1 MSLQGAQALP
11 CIPGRSI
18 HTAPV
23 PRRAV
28 SCELSPHAPSP
39 GPARRALPSQCHE
52 APQTP
57 GHVWQLGTGSRCPMP
72 GIGRSLG
79 PGGRSRGLSRL
90 HPSGPG
96 AVTAAGWL
104 LFRSRHQRDDKRHRA
119 SLQRHLRGVQHPRE
133 PAALEGEP
141 AHPWLFPAPQCCQGL
156 GRAAGA
162 AGPRTAL
169 ERPPCPGRAP
179 PHGCLAAPRPT
190 LHEQKEP
197 ARGWGA
203 QLHQALPQGAPQSL
217 PAPSTPPSTQT
228 PAKPWAITCLSSA
241 PSTRP
246 RICLSA
252 PFPFIAPALCL
263 QDPTGRTRTAA
274 ATPRSNRNE
283 DDPASSQH

>member
-39 GPARRALPSQCHE
+39 GPARRAGASLPSQCHE
-52 APQTP
+52 VPQTP
-57 GHVWQLGTGSRCPMP
+57 GHVWQLGTGSRCPQP

-179 PHGCLAAPRPT
+179 PRLPGSASTH
-190 LHEQKEP
+190 P
-197 ARGWGA
+197 ARAERACERVGGS
-203 QLHQALPQGAPQSL
+203 APPGPAPGSSPEPSSTFHTSKHTNSCKTLGHHLFVFSSFHTATNRPFCPFSVHRASPL
-217 PAPSTPPSTQT
+217 PAGPHG
-228 PAKPWAITCLSSA
+228 K
-241 PSTRP
+241 
-246 RICLSA
+246 
-252 PFPFIAPALCL
+252 
-263 QDPTGRTRTAA
+263 DPHCGC
-274 ATPRSNRNE
+274 
-283 DDPASSQH
+283 DSQIQP